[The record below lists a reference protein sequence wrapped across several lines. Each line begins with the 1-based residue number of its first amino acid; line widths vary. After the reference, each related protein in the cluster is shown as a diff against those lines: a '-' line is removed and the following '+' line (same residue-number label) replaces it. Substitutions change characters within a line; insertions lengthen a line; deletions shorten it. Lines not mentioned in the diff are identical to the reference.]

1 MPNQNA
7 NGMEKLAA
15 IYQGRDSKINKGR
28 ANSKNQLHAQLEFV
42 HFFA

>member
-15 IYQGRDSKINKGR
+15 IYQGREFQDKRRKSEFQEP
-28 ANSKNQLHAQLEFV
+28 ASAPLEFV
-42 HFFA
+42 HFFP